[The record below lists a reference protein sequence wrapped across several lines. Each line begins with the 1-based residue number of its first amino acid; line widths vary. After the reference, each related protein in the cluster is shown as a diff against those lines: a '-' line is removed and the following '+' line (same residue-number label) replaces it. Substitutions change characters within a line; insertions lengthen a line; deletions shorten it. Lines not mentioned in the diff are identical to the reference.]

1 MRTVD
6 RDSSEST
13 PLESGTFHVFSTDVD
28 YSYLLGSKMGFRR
41 QQLPRHT
48 FYSVLTNSLTESMGW
63 PNIKIQRTVVI
74 ITERCVS
81 CFPPLILSVSQSRG
95 TRGCRERGY
104 NVSTS
109 AGCGR
114 GSSKT
119 GQNWQLERGPS
130 RQAAP

>member
-1 MRTVD
+1 MIVACAAEVRGRCLWEGDT
-6 RDSSEST
+6 SNKPFEWTGHHKLLAT
-13 PLESGTFHVFSTDVD
+13 PPQASC
-28 YSYLLGSKMGFRR
+28 
-41 QQLPRHT
+41 LP
-48 FYSVLTNSLTESMGW
+48 LKG
-63 PNIKIQRTVVI
+63 
-74 ITERCVS
+74 
-81 CFPPLILSVSQSRG
+81 SVSQSRG